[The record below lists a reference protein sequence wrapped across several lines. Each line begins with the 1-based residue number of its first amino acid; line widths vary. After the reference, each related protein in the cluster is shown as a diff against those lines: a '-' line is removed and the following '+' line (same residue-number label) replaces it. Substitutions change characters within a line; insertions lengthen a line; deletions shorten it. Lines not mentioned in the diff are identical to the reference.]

1 VKTVIERLGEL
12 QLQVSL
18 ISYGRGG
25 SSYATYRSDTD
36 PTSPED
42 RLRLAGA
49 VAKAT
54 GRCRKLSL
62 HTPGD
67 VRTEEDAT
75 KISGMIQEQGLEAAG
90 FYPDLFVARKGGV
103 LNHRLMYG
111 TLCSPHTDVRV
122 ASINFAIRSLEL
134 MRAMGCRQAI
144 LWIPDGID
152 SPGEKNLTDM
162 LDRILN
168 GLRQIGLNIR
178 KSENLMLEF
187 RPWDPSF
194 CSMAVSDWGTAAW
207 LARETDSSFK
217 VLLDTGALLP
227 GASLD
232 SIVVAMLH
240 QKVLGMVRLSDNR
253 LSQGVLPAGTLD
265 PASLFRFFLN
275 LLLAEKAGLCSI
287 PEMVFEVGVNTR
299 VGEPGE
305 AVVRAAHNVESA
317 FASAMLI
324 NPDELAELQG
334 KPDPALAEKLLADAV
349 LTDVRPILK
358 AWREE
363 KGLPTEPL
371 QALRASRVLS
381 NL

>member
-1 VKTVIERLGEL
+1 MDGDAGTAEEKLK
-12 QLQVSL
+12 
-18 ISYGRGG
+18 
-25 SSYATYRSDTD
+25 
-36 PTSPED
+36 
-42 RLRLAGA
+42 LAGA
-49 VAKAT
+49 VSAAT
-54 GRCRKLSL
+54 GRCRRISI
-62 HTPGD
+62 HAPGD

-75 KISGMIQEQGLEAAG
+75 KLLEIMNGLSLEVG
-90 FYPDLFVARKGGV
+90 SFYPDLFTPRKGGV

-122 ASINFAIRSLEL
+122 ASINFLIRSFEA
-134 MRAMGCRQAI
+134 MRAMGCRQAV

-187 RPWDPSF
+187 RPYDPSF
-194 CSMAVSDWGTAAW
+194 CAMAVSDWGTAAW
-207 LARETDSSFK
+207 LARETDPSCK
-217 VLLDTGALLP
+217 VLLDTAALLP

-240 QKVLGMVRLSDNR
+240 QKMLGMVRLSDNR
-253 LSQGVLPAGTLD
+253 LSQGALPAGTLD

-287 PEMVFEVGVNTR
+287 ADLVFEIGVCTR
-299 VGEPGE
+299 VGNPGE
-305 AVVRAAHNVESA
+305 SVLRAVANIEAA
-317 FASAMLI
+317 FASAMLV
-324 NPDELAELQG
+324 NPDELTEVQG
-334 KPDPALAEKLLADAV
+334 RPDPVLAGNMLMEAQ
-349 LTDVRPILK
+349 LTDVRPMLK

-363 KGLPTEPL
+363 KGLPPDPL
-371 QALRASRVLS
+371 AAFRQARG
-381 NL
+381 